1 MKNHNNELKNK
12 IKRFCN
18 SHASAA
24 RYLFIVLT
32 MIVLNIYFV
41 WSDFLEEDN
50 VFTAV
55 SQVIMQYSAI
65 IFILIGGFVLCYD
78 TYINRSSARK
88 ISFGTLG
95 AYLAVFVE
103 ARFIIKQ
110 DFDKWFWIIIVIIII
125 LHSIPDLAESMHNKP
140 EAESAN
146 SYSSITRDANLFKS
160 RKSQQNY
167 LFNLI
172 QDKNI
177 IDRGMSICITGKWGS
192 GKTSFVNTTLDR
204 LSIKKIEFE
213 EIRINALELEET
225 TALIKY
231 YFTRI
236 KEILESN
243 NAYIGIKSEYRS
255 LMNSLLNSATSEG
268 LSGFIMSSFE
278 EKEDYRNMISE
289 ISEILNKS
297 LPDSRIIIIVDDI
310 ERCSDNKI
318 KQLLFFIKEVATM
331 KKCVSLFLVDE
342 DKLFHSSCF
351 GDDAKTAAEFVDK
364 FFDEII
370 SLKTISISE
379 SIERFED
386 VRFEELINSLLEY
399 YNKRIKKINGDINI
413 GYRNDQE
420 REEAKKKE
428 LAEVNT
434 KAQTMK
440 SMFSNPR
447 RLKKIYSFYNRY
459 YSAINKIIKSVENE
473 RQKKEELT
481 RFLSNIE
488 FEKQILIISI
498 LQDSFNDQY
507 NQILNEEIDSISSY
521 LLQECWLKEIIIKE
535 WFPLISDYF
544 TSYKIAFSVALIK
557 NNYDEILKMVNP
569 FSNEYDKYKNSIHQ
583 GKIPKCDDTNI
594 SLLNCFKVLHTNNR
608 YDSDLIKKMFE
619 VYKQTITFDEALSV
633 FYSNSVAHAREIAV
647 TEFADAFCT
656 PNCKIN
662 DVETCKESFERVY
675 PKILWKLLLDY
686 KAYFCHYDLQLDEGV
701 EESVFNNPS
710 FNESINVYVTKVCR
724 TFNYTLVASEPIDEL
739 REILDNVKKYY
750 CSKGYPVG
758 AGDFQNLMKHSNTAI
773 ERIEALA
780 RIERFI
786 NSQSNSSLP
795 MRNTLMD
802 EINRI
807 RDIIKKQKDNNEEFL
822 DYSGFKEFL
831 KTVEQNGLSSEER
844 IEYIKMIEELSE
856 IDLNYSI
863 WARQNLIKLDS
874 REHNTSQS

>member
-1 MKNHNNELKNK
+1 M
-12 IKRFCN
+12 
-18 SHASAA
+18 
-24 RYLFIVLT
+24 
-32 MIVLNIYFV
+32 
-41 WSDFLEEDN
+41 
-50 VFTAV
+50 FTAV

-88 ISFGTLG
+88 ISFGILG

-103 ARFIIKQ
+103 ARYIIKQ
-110 DFDKWFWIIIVIIII
+110 DFDKWFWIIIVTIII
-125 LHSIPDLAESMHNKP
+125 LHSIPDLAESIHNKP
-140 EAESAN
+140 EVESAN
-146 SYSSITRDANLFKS
+146 SYSPITRDANLFRS

-172 QDKNI
+172 QDKNL

-192 GKTSFVNTTLDR
+192 GKTSFVNTTLDK

-243 NAYIGIKSEYRS
+243 NAYIGIKSEYRA
-255 LMNSLLNSATSEG
+255 LMNSLLNSATSVD
-268 LSGFIMSSFE
+268 LSSFIMSSFE

-289 ISEILNKS
+289 ISEILNNS
-297 LPDSRIIIIVDDI
+297 LPDSRIIIVVDDI

-342 DKLFHSSCF
+342 VKLFQSSCF
-351 GDDAKTAAEFVDK
+351 GDDTKTAAEFVDK
-364 FFDEII
+364 FFDEVI
-370 SLKTISISE
+370 SLKTISIPE

-399 YNKRIKKINGDINI
+399 YNKRIEKINGDTNI
-413 GYRNDQE
+413 GYRNVQE
-420 REEAKKKE
+420 GEEAKKKE
-428 LAEVNT
+428 LADVNT

-459 YSAINKIIKSVENE
+459 HSAINQIIKSVENE

-481 RFLSNIE
+481 QFLSNIE

-498 LQDSFNDQY
+498 LQDSFNEQY
-507 NQILNEEIDSISSY
+507 NQILNEEIDSISSC

-535 WFPLISDYF
+535 WFPLISNYF

-583 GKIPKCDDTNI
+583 GKIPMCDDTNI
-594 SLLNCFKVLHTNNR
+594 SLLDCFEVLHTNNR

-633 FYSNSVAHAREIAV
+633 FYSDSVAYAREIAV

-662 DVETCKESFERVY
+662 DVETCRESFERVY

-686 KAYFCHYDLQLDEGV
+686 KAYFCYYDLHLDEGV

-724 TFNYTLVASEPIDEL
+724 TFNYTLDASEPIDEL
-739 REILDNVKKYY
+739 REILDKVKKYY

-758 AGDFQNLMKHSNTAI
+758 AGDFQNLMKHSTTAI

-795 MRNTLMD
+795 MQNTLMD
-802 EINRI
+802 EINKI
-807 RDIIKKQKDNNEEFL
+807 RDIIKRQKDNNEEFL
-822 DYSGFKEFL
+822 NYSGFKEFL